1 MHHRVPSDP
10 PVPRQP
16 ERGLILLTYLLLLLF
31 HELFIG
37 SKHFCHAGP
46 QQVLQGDFRK
56 SVTTDPV
63 HLLAQAEEE
72 ALDVP
77 GRLFKKTVLFSC
89 GL

>member
-1 MHHRVPSDP
+1 MHHRVPSNP

-77 GRLFKKTVLFSC
+77 GRLFKKTVLFSR

>member
-10 PVPRQP
+10 PVPHQL
-16 ERGLILLTYLLLLLF
+16 ERGLLTYLLLLLF

-46 QQVLQGDFRK
+46 QQLLQGDFWK
-56 SVTTDPV
+56 SVTADPV
-63 HLLAQAEEE
+63 HLLAQAEKE
-72 ALDVP
+72 ALDIP